1 MKKKRITSIIIILV
15 ILVAV
20 SGVFLWQRT
29 HVSFYANENGSKSI
43 VIGGADGPTS
53 IFIAGKLG
61 GNDDEQAESE
71 EGSTEMGT
79 IVEVRVGD
87 NTLDMILEENES
99 TEELTKLLE
108 NGDIVM
114 PASNYGGFE
123 KVCKL
128 GTSITSNDEQI
139 TTESGDVMLY
149 QGNQIVIFY
158 DSNSWAYTRIGRIE
172 APQDILENVLSGNDS
187 EVTLHLVQ

>member
-61 GNDDEQAESE
+61 GNDEEQAESE